1 MKVLLYGGGAR
12 EHALAWKISQSEIL
26 TELYLAKPND
36 GFAHLGKL
44 LEAQSFEE
52 LANKSKEIGIDL
64 LVVGPEDPLANGI
77 VDVFKKIGIPAIGP
91 DKKWA
96 MLEGSKSFAK
106 EFMVRNG
113 IPTAGYTLIE
123 DINKIKQVLK
133 DFTAPVVLKADGLAA
148 GKGVVIAQSLDEA
161 EKVLEDFLCGKYGEA
176 SKKVVVEEFLVGE
189 EISLISIWDGK
200 TLLPLIPARDYK
212 KLLDNNDGPNTGG
225 MGAYCP
231 VQLTEQESKEIQ
243 DYVKLLENAL
253 KNEKADFVG
262 IVYSGLIMTKSG
274 IRILEYNMRF
284 GDPETQPLMM
294 HLKSDLLQ
302 IFDMAVKQ
310 KLNEIKL
317 SWNEGMSLCVVIAA
331 NGYPVNPVKGA
342 EIVNIE
348 EISKKYNVNVFYA
361 GVKSVEDKLVAN
373 GGRVLSVCKSG
384 ISPSKDIY
392 TAADELIFSDK
403 YYRTDIGG
411 SLCKSLS

>member
-1 MKVLLYGGGAR
+1 LKVLLYGGGAR
-12 EHALAWKISQSEIL
+12 EHALAWKISQSDIL

-36 GFAHLGKL
+36 GFAYLGKV
-44 LEAQSFEE
+44 LEVQNFKK
-52 LANKSKEIGIDL
+52 LAIKSKEIGIDL

-77 VDVFKKIGIPAIGP
+77 VDEFKNSGIPSIGP

-106 EFMVRNG
+106 EFMVQNG

-123 DINKIKQVLK
+123 DKNNIKEVLK
-133 DFTAPVVLKADGLAA
+133 NFTAPVVLKADGLAA
-148 GKGVVIAQSLDEA
+148 GKGVVIAQSIDEA
-161 EKVLEDFLCGKYGEA
+161 EKVLEDFLGGKYGEA
-176 SKKVVVEEFLVGE
+176 SKKVVVEEFLLGE
-189 EISLISIWDGK
+189 EISLISLWDGK

-212 KLLDNNDGPNTGG
+212 KLLDNNEGPNTGG

-231 VQLTEQESKEIQ
+231 VQLTVQENKEVH

-274 IRILEYNMRF
+274 LKVLEYNMRF

-302 IFDMAVKQ
+302 VFDMAVKQ
-310 KLNEIKL
+310 KLDEISL

-331 NGYPVNPVKGA
+331 DGYPVNPTKGA
-342 EIVNIE
+342 EIVNID
-348 EISKKYNVNVFYA
+348 EISQKYGVNIFYA
-361 GVKSVEDKLVAN
+361 SVKAVDDKLTAN
-373 GGRVLSVCKSG
+373 GGRVLSICKSG
-384 ISPSKDIY
+384 KNPSKDIY
-392 TAADELIFSDK
+392 PAANELIFSDK

-411 SLCKSLS
+411 SLCKSL